1 MARVLQVVSQ
11 GGDFDAP
18 PTVMGTIVLDANGD
32 MVFDDPTH
40 MEFLDRFFRSSPSGP
55 VDKTDRQVFD
65 LLYDAGGY
73 HNGYVGV
80 VPAPAG

>member
-11 GGDFDAP
+11 RDFDSPA
-18 PTVMGTIVLDANGD
+18 TVMGTIVLDANGD

-40 MEFLDRFFRSSPSGP
+40 MALLDRFFRSSPDGP

-65 LLYDAGGY
+65 ALFDGGGY
-73 HNGYVGV
+73 HNGKVGV
-80 VPAPAG
+80 VPSPAG